1 MEFWL
6 MKDKEKIQLPIPPSD
21 YEISNELAVD
31 TFDVE
36 LAGEISFIGKKKL
49 STISISGFFPSQKYS
64 FCQVDPLKP
73 YEYVALIKKWRESGK
88 PVRLVITKTDVDL
101 TCTIDKFSYGE
112 KDGSRDIYFSLDL
125 REYRIVKE

>member
-6 MKDKEKIQLPIPPSD
+6 IQDKEKIQLPIPPSD

-36 LAGEISFIGKKKL
+36 LAGEISFIGRKKL
-49 STISISGFFPSQKYS
+49 STTSISSFFPSQRYS
-64 FCQVDPLKP
+64 FCQVKPLKP
-73 YEYVALIKKWRESGK
+73 YEYIALIKKWRESGK
-88 PVRLVITKTDVDL
+88 PIRLVITQTDVDL

-112 KDGSRDIYFSLDL
+112 KDGSKDIYFSLDL